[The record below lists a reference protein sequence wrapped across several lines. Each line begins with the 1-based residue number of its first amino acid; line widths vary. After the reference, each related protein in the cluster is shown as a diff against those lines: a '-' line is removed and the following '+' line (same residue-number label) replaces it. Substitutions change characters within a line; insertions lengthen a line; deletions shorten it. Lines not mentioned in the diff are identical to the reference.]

1 MRLFL
6 SDHLLRDVVGHH
18 LGYNLALAEAACRS
32 SIEPILVTHLDF
44 DPLLAEGNQVKQ
56 IFRTDYRANPPAWIA
71 KNHHFLT
78 LLEKWCDYRF
88 GYDLS
93 RFPTVCSSD
102 LVFAQMV
109 APRHFLKWLRWMSSL
124 AEPPVLFLH
133 LGYRPGRFTSF
144 EITRSIK
151 KLTDLLRQKIYF
163 VTDSEKLV
171 APFTQAMG
179 STVHYLPH
187 IISYAI
193 PAPEAERKA
202 KPITVFVPGN
212 ARREKGF
219 VEAVE
224 AAAQILLSPRR
235 EEFHFVIQCHKPD
248 TVCSE
253 FLRVHQST
261 LEGIEWIDRPLSN
274 EEYLQQLTQSD
285 ILLLPYHLDCYEMRT
300 SGIFTEARVAGKPV
314 ITTTQSWAGDRVA
327 HQGGGWIV
335 KERSVEDLVDTLLAV
350 PLQLAEK
357 REEALSEV
365 SAAKAEFH
373 RDTFMK
379 RLLALIPKEKYGIF

>member
-18 LGYNLALAEAACRS
+18 LGYNLALAEAAYRFG
-32 SIEPILVTHLDF
+32 IAPILVTHRDF
-44 DPLLAEGNQVKQ
+44 DSLLAVGTPTHR

-71 KNHHFLT
+71 RNHHFLT
-78 LLEKWCDYRF
+78 LLEKWCDFRF
-88 GYDLS
+88 GHDLS
-93 RFPTVCSSD
+93 RFPTVGSSD
-102 LVFAQMV
+102 VVFAQMV
-109 APRHFLKWLRWMSSL
+109 APRHFQKWLRWMNSL
-124 AEPPVLFLH
+124 AEPPILFLH
-133 LGYRPGRFTSF
+133 LGYRPGRFVSP
-144 EITRSIK
+144 EITRSLER
-151 KLTDLLRQKIYF
+151 LTDLLRQKIHF

-179 STVHYLPH
+179 RTVHYLPH
-187 IISYAI
+187 FISYAI
-193 PAPEAERKA
+193 PAPETERKA

-219 VEAVE
+219 VEAVQ

-235 EEFHFVIQCHKPD
+235 KEFHFVIQCHKPD

-253 FLRVHQST
+253 FLRAHLST
-261 LEGIEWIDRPLSN
+261 LGGIEWIDRPLSN

-285 ILLLPYHLDCYEMRT
+285 LLLLPYHLDCYEMRT

-327 HQGGGWIV
+327 HQGGGWLV
-335 KERSVEDLVDTLLAV
+335 KERSVEDLVNILLAV

-357 REEALSEV
+357 RAEALSEV
-365 SAAKAEFH
+365 SAATAEFH
-373 RDTFMK
+373 RDTFMQ